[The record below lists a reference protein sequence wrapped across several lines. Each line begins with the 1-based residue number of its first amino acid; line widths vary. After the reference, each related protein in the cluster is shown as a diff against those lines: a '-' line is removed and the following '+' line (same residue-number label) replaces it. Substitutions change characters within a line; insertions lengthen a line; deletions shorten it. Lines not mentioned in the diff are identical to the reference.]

1 MTIAVTGATGELG
14 GRVARRLAALGA
26 PGGPLRLV
34 GRDPGRMPDIG
45 GTEVALA
52 SGYDDRE
59 AMAAAFAGCDT
70 VFLVSGR
77 EAPDRV
83 EQHMSAVNAAVDAGV
98 GRIVYTSF
106 LGASPTCTFTLGRH
120 HHATEEFIKATGLA
134 WTFLRDSLYVDFVP
148 VFASP
153 EGVIAGPAG
162 DGRCGFVARDDV
174 AEVAV
179 RVLSEPGR
187 HDGQAYDLTGPE
199 AITLA
204 EAAAALAKVAGREVR
219 YVAETEAEAY
229 ASRARYGAPDYEVEG
244 WVTSYQAIANGE
256 LDVVTEA
263 VPTLT
268 GRPAQSLA
276 AFLDANPD
284 TWAHLTG

>member
-1 MTIAVTGATGELG
+1 MTIAVTGATGGLG
-14 GRVARRLAALGA
+14 GRVGRRLAALGA
-26 PGGPLRLV
+26 LGDPVRLV
-34 GRDPGRMPDIG
+34 GRDPSRMPDIG
-45 GTEVALA
+45 GAEVALA

-98 GRIVYTSF
+98 ERVVYTSF
-106 LGASPTCTFTLGRH
+106 LGAAPDCTFTLGRH
-120 HHATEEFIKATGLA
+120 HWATERFVEATGVA
-134 WTFLRDSLYVDFVP
+134 WTFLRDSLYLDAVP
-148 VFASP
+148 SFASA
-153 EGVIAGPAG
+153 EGVIAGPSG

-199 AITLA
+199 AIMLA
-204 EAAAALAKVAGREVR
+204 EAAAALAEVAGRQVR
-219 YVAETEAEAY
+219 YVAETEEEAY

-244 WVTSYQAIANGE
+244 WVTSYQAIANGD

-276 AFLDANPD
+276 SFLAADPSS
-284 TWAHLTG
+284 WAHLRP

>member
-1 MTIAVTGATGELG
+1 VTIAVTGASGGLG
-14 GRVARRLAALGA
+14 GRVARLLAALGA
-26 PGGPLRLV
+26 RGEPLRLV
-34 GRDPGRMPDIG
+34 GRDPSRMPDLG
-45 GTEVALA
+45 GSEVALA

-98 GRIVYTSF
+98 ARVVYTSF
-106 LGASPTCTFTLGRH
+106 LGAAPDCTFTLGRH
-120 HHATEEFIKATGLA
+120 HWATEQFIEATGLA
-134 WTFLRDSLYVDFVP
+134 WTFLRDSLYLDVVP
-148 VFASP
+148 SLASAD
-153 EGVIAGPAG
+153 GVIAGPAG

-179 RVLSEPGR
+179 RVLTEPGR

-199 AITLA
+199 ALTLA
-204 EAAAALAKVAGREVR
+204 EAAAALGKVAGRDVR
-219 YVAETEAEAY
+219 YVPETEAEAY

-244 WVTSYQAIANGE
+244 WVSSYQAIAQGE
-256 LDVVTEA
+256 LDLVTEA
-263 VPTLT
+263 VPVLT
-268 GRPAQSLA
+268 GRPAQSMA
-276 AFLDANPD
+276 SFLDAHPEA
-284 TWAHLTG
+284 WAHLAG

>member
-1 MTIAVTGATGELG
+1 MTIAVTGATGGLG

-26 PGGPLRLV
+26 QGEPLRLV
-34 GRDPGRMPDIG
+34 GRDPSRMPEVG

-52 SGYDDRE
+52 SGYDDRV

-106 LGASPTCTFTLGRH
+106 LGAAPDCTFTLGRH
-120 HHATEEFIKATGLA
+120 HWATERFIEATGLR
-134 WTFLRDSLYVDFVP
+134 WTFLRDSLYLDIVP
-148 VFASP
+148 FLASG

-187 HDGQAYDLTGPE
+187 HDGQAYDITGPQ

-204 EAAAALAKVAGREVR
+204 EAAAALAKAAGREVR
-219 YVAETEAEAY
+219 YVAEAQDEAY
-229 ASRARYGAPDYEVEG
+229 ASRAHYGAPDYEVEG
-244 WVTSYQAIANGE
+244 WVTSYVAIANGE

-268 GRPAQSLA
+268 GRPAQSLEA
-276 AFLDANPD
+276 VLAANPSS
-284 TWAHLTG
+284 WAHLRP